1 MLHRVLPLLAILA
14 LFVLV
19 SAPAIAA
26 DDNVVEGKV
35 VKVAGGKL
43 TIVDKDKKEHTC
55 TVSKDA
61 KVTCDGKA
69 CKLAD
74 LKEGVTVKVTVEK
87 KEATKV
93 DASTK

>member
-1 MLHRVLPLLAILA
+1 MLHRILPLLAIFA
-14 LFVLV
+14 LLVLV
-19 SAPAIAA
+19 AAPAVAA
-26 DDNVVEGKV
+26 DDVVEGKV
-35 VKVAGGKL
+35 VKVADGKL

-61 KVTCDGKA
+61 KITCNGKV

-74 LKEGVTVKVTVEK
+74 LKEGVAVKVTVEK

>member
-1 MLHRVLPLLAILA
+1 MMHRVLPLLAILA

-19 SAPAIAA
+19 GAPVVAA

-35 VKVAGGKL
+35 VKIADGKL
-43 TIVDKDKKEHTC
+43 TISDKNDKEHTC

-61 KVTCDGKA
+61 KITCDGKV

-74 LKEGVTVKVTVEK
+74 LKTGVTVKVTVEK

>member
-1 MLHRVLPLLAILA
+1 MLHRILPLLAVFA
-14 LFVLV
+14 LLVLV
-19 SAPAIAA
+19 AAPAVAA
-26 DDNVVEGKV
+26 DDVVEGKV
-35 VKVAGGKL
+35 VKVADGKL

-61 KVTCDGKA
+61 KITCDGKV

>member
-1 MLHRVLPLLAILA
+1 MLHRVLPLLAIFA
-14 LFVLV
+14 LLVLV
-19 SAPAIAA
+19 AAPAVAA
-26 DDNVVEGKV
+26 DDVVEGKV
-35 VKVAGGKL
+35 VKVADGKL

-61 KVTCDGKA
+61 KITCDGKV

>member
-1 MLHRVLPLLAILA
+1 MLHRVLPLLAIFA
-14 LFVLV
+14 LLVLV
-19 SAPAIAA
+19 AAPALAA
-26 DDNVVEGKV
+26 DDVVEGKV
-35 VKVAGGKL
+35 VKVADGKL

-61 KVTCDGKA
+61 KITCDGKV